1 MLQAS
6 LITDLNALDIGDDV
20 ASLAM
25 LPTDVVER
33 VLDLANF
40 SCANVRPGFALA
52 CCCKSLLVAT
62 QQALARCKPQRKD
75 FVSLAMRLGTWPARL
90 AANSPGPMDAEHID
104 LRPHPDMTL
113 IARVAEAGALRNF
126 TKLFLGRNPGLGD
139 AGVVLL
145 ANRLRFFPQ
154 LEWLALE
161 GCGFGNPGA
170 LALAAAGPMPNLVT
184 LHIHANVI
192 GDDGMYALASSIASG
207 YWPKLA
213 IEVGKNKSKRKLEIW
228 QNDGICSADAHRAVV
243 DAVQKIEMDARALK
257 PIA

>member
-6 LITDLNALDIGDDV
+6 LITDLTALDIGDDV

-90 AANSPGPMDAEHID
+90 AANSPGPMDTSTSV
-104 LRPHPDMTL
+104 RT
-113 IARVAEAGALRNF
+113 R
-126 TKLFLGRNPGLGD
+126 T
-139 AGVVLL
+139 
-145 ANRLRFFPQ
+145 
-154 LEWLALE
+154 
-161 GCGFGNPGA
+161 
-170 LALAAAGPMPNLVT
+170 
-184 LHIHANVI
+184 
-192 GDDGMYALASSIASG
+192 
-207 YWPKLA
+207 
-213 IEVGKNKSKRKLEIW
+213 
-228 QNDGICSADAHRAVV
+228 
-243 DAVQKIEMDARALK
+243 
-257 PIA
+257 